1 MISNTI
7 KIRGKD
13 CFHVSKRAMKA
24 LYDANLHH
32 GVYVMYNNE
41 CYVKPEKLTHK
52 AKMIL
57 KSHSISLN

>member
-1 MISNTI
+1 MISRTI

-13 CFHVSKRAMKA
+13 CFHVSKKAMKA

-41 CYVKPEKLTHK
+41 YYVKPEKLNHE

-57 KSHSISLN
+57 KRHSVKFD